1 MKKHSRHLLVL
12 LMIGTTLLS
21 GCAQKKDL
29 IIDYGNGD
37 SIRLVGGADNFD
49 CDDPTYANVKKVHTW
64 TMQFAD
70 GSSKFLCST
79 EESVAAEKAAAES
92 TSRQGH
98 GSSVISGGEP
108 NPSFKRD
115 SPRSGRTP

>member
-21 GCAQKKDL
+21 GCAKKDL
-29 IIDYGNGD
+29 IIDYGKGD

-49 CDDPTYANVKKVHTW
+49 CDDPAYANVKKVRTW

-70 GSSKFLCST
+70 GRSKFLCST
-79 EESVAAEKAAAES
+79 EDSVAAEKAATES
-92 TSRQGH
+92 TSRQGY
-98 GSSVISGGEP
+98 GSSAIGGVEP
-108 NPSFKRD
+108 ND
-115 SPRSGRTP
+115 